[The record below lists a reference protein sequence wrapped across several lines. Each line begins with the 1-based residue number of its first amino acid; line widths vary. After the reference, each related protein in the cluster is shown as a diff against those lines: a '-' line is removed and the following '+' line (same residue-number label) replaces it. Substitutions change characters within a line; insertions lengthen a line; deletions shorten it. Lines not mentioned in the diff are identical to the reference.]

1 VIGKIVS
8 LASAEQGW
16 RAIYV
21 GEDEAREL
29 TRVVAWALIEDADG
43 NRAMIGMVID
53 PTDPTR
59 IVAAPDG
66 ASEIAPEFDRYGFKE
81 S

>member
-1 VIGKIVS
+1 
-8 LASAEQGW
+8 
-16 RAIYV
+16 
-21 GEDEAREL
+21 L
-29 TRVVAWALIEDADG
+29 TRVVAWALVEEENG
-43 NRAMIGMVID
+43 TRAVIGMVID

-66 ASEIAPEFDRYGFKE
+66 ASVAAPKFDRYGYKE